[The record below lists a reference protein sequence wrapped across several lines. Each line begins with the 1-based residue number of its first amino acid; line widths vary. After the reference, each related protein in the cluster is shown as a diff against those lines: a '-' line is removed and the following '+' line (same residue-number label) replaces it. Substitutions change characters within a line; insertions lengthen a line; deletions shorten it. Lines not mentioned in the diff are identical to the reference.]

1 MKWVTFLSVLCIGS
15 GCSDHMISK
24 VQPNIQ
30 DILVHPEHINFGHLV
45 SGEESG
51 LESFAIINTGDNEL
65 SIMTPVLVS
74 GNDRFYFEH
83 EDAEHVIAEGELIE
97 FEVGYIPET
106 FESNGAFIE
115 IVSDDP
121 DEPVVQVTLEGHGDA
136 PVMSVTPDDFD
147 YGDIS
152 IGCDNEERV
161 TIRNDGNLDLIIDSI
176 SQMVTQPVDILMEM
190 GSMPVPP
197 WTLVPGQEIDFLVS
211 YIPTDVGVDESQI
224 TVTGNDPMTPQVE
237 IKQYGE
243 GDIEQW
249 HNQQHYQEEIPILDV
264 LWVIDNS
271 GSMNRFQTNLSLNIG
286 SFMSAFAATGADYN
300 MGVISTD
307 HWHLGSIITPYI
319 ADPEGEL
326 ASQVMM
332 GIYGSGMEKGIEMAV
347 ESLSSSAAAGP
358 GGSFFREDAKLVVI
372 FVSDE
377 PDHSSPGWSS
387 YLTFFD
393 ALKPAGDFMPYGVI
407 GDPPS
412 GCSISSPYGNAQY
425 GAGYW
430 DLIDHYGGLWYSICA
445 ADWGVQ
451 LQDLAGEVTGRRNFV
466 LEEEDP
472 IIDTI
477 EVYVNG
483 QLTTDWEY
491 NEDSNSIVFAEG
503 HIPEEG
509 QTIDI
514 DYAVWG
520 CDGR

>member
-1 MKWVTFLSVLCIGS
+1 MLRLALLGLFLV
-15 GCSDHMISK
+15 GCSDYM
-24 VQPNIQ
+24 VATVAEREP
-30 DILVHPEHINFGHLV
+30 DILVYPEEIEFGHLV

-51 LESFAIINTGDNEL
+51 IESFTVINTGD
-65 SIMTPVLVS
+65 VDLVVSSPLLIS
-74 GNDRFYFEH
+74 GNDRFEVDEFE
-83 EDAEHVIAEGELIE
+83 EEYIVAAGELVE
-97 FEVGYIPET
+97 FFVSYTPET
-106 FESNGAFIE
+106 YESNGGYIE
-115 IVSDDP
+115 INSSDP
-121 DEPVVQVTLEGHGDA
+121 DEPSVKILLTGHGDA
-136 PVMSVTPDDFD
+136 PVMTVTPDDFD

-161 TIRNDGNLDLIIDSI
+161 TIRNDGNIDLIVNSI
-176 SQMVTQPVDILMEM
+176 SQMVTQPADIIMEM
-190 GSMPVPP
+190 GSMPDPP
-197 WTLVPGQEIDFLVS
+197 WTLIPGQEIDFLVS
-211 YIPTDVGVDESQI
+211 YVPTDVGIDDSQI
-224 TVTGNDPMTPQVE
+224 TIIGNDPKTPEVE
-237 IKQYGE
+237 IIQYGE
-243 GDIEQW
+243 GDVEQW
-249 HNQQHYQEEIPILDV
+249 YTQQHYQEEIPILDV

-271 GSMNRFQTNLSLNIG
+271 GSMNRFQTNLSANIG
-286 SFMSAFAATGADYN
+286 SFMSAFSATGADYN
-300 MGVISTD
+300 MAVISTD
-307 HWHLGSIITPYI
+307 AWYLGPIITPYSP
-319 ADPEGEL
+319 DPEGEL

-332 GIYGSGMEKGIEMAV
+332 GIYGSGMEKGIEMAA
-347 ESLSSSAAAGP
+347 ESLKSSSAAGP
-358 GGSFFREDAKLVVI
+358 GGAFFREDATLVVI

-377 PDHSSPGWSS
+377 PDHSTPGWSS

-393 ALKPAGDFMPYGVI
+393 GLKPVGDFMPYGVI

-412 GCSISSPYGNAQY
+412 GCSITTPYGGAQY

-430 DLIDHYGGLWYSICA
+430 DLIDHYGGSWYSICA
-445 ADWGVQ
+445 SDWGVQ

-472 IIDTI
+472 IVDTI

-491 NEDSNSIVFAEG
+491 NEDTNSIVFAEG